1 MTKDE
6 IIKAAASKLMGWKL
20 PQGFCPDAYITFDR
34 VRAAANN
41 CTPTGTNLLHLGQA
55 LEMFEYCL
63 GEVLATEIAAA
74 EKRGAEQREAELMA
88 VGMDARVDMY
98 DATEDAF
105 CYSRELTKRLL
116 AAARLQALQEGTE
129 QGMQFEYTR
138 LTERITELLAER
150 DALQAQ
156 LAEKR
161 EPLTDAQLFNILTTV
176 DPMTRRLP
184 IGFKAF
190 ARAIEA
196 AYNSRSK

>member
-1 MTKDE
+1 MTEQE
-6 IIKAAASKLMGWKL
+6 IIELARECEIHVYPEFRLGFVKLAHA
-20 PQGFCPDAYITFDR
+20 C
-34 VRAAANN
+34 
-41 CTPTGTNLLHLGQA
+41 
-55 LEMFEYCL
+55 
-63 GEVLATEIAAA
+63 IA
-74 EKRGAEQREAELMA
+74 RGAAQRETELMA

-98 DATEDAF
+98 DVTEDAF
-105 CYSRELTKRLL
+105 CYSRELTERLL